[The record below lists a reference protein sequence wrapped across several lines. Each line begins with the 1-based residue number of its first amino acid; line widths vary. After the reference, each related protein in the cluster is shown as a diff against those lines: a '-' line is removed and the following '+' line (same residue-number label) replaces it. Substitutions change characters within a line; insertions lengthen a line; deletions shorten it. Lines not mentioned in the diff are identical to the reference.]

1 MEIGSKHQEAIP
13 YCQKALSTCKSRLQ
27 RLTDEI
33 KLLSESTERLATTN
47 VDQIARQSSSASQSD
62 SVSAKEAEVETLTG
76 LSAELE
82 KKASISPD
90 AF

>member
-1 MEIGSKHQEAIP
+1 M
-13 YCQKALSTCKSRLQ
+13 
-27 RLTDEI
+27 
-33 KLLSESTERLATTN
+33 SESAEREATTN

-82 KKASISPD
+82 KKASITRLVLINVLVLII
-90 AF
+90 